1 MSSHHPPSTPMT
13 HEYSHDERA
22 LLRAVRHLV
31 RADRDMRAR
40 LSASM
45 HVNPTDLRSLRHV
58 MRVVGPAS
66 GDDPAS
72 AGVTPRK
79 LADHLGISTAA
90 VTTLVDRLVASGHL
104 TRTPHPTDRRSVLL
118 LPTELAR
125 AQMEEHL
132 ADMHDRMQRI
142 AAAVPESARPAVI
155 DFLEALTREMERDR
169 LDVGRP

>member
-1 MSSHHPPSTPMT
+1 SS
-13 HEYSHDERA
+13 DERA

-31 RADRDMRAR
+31 RADRAMRAR

-45 HVNPTDLRSLRHV
+45 HVNPTDLQSLRHV

-66 GDDPAS
+66 GEDPA
-72 AGVTPRK
+72 APGVTPRK

-132 ADMHDRMQRI
+132 
-142 AAAVPESARPAVI
+142 
-155 DFLEALTREMERDR
+155 
-169 LDVGRP
+169 

>member
-1 MSSHHPPSTPMT
+1 MT
-13 HEYSHDERA
+13 YEYSHDERA

-31 RADRDMRAR
+31 RADRDMRSR

-58 MRVVGPAS
+58 MRVVGSAS
-66 GDDPAS
+66 GDDPAAS
-72 AGVTPRK
+72 PGVTPRK

-118 LPTELAR
+118 RPTELAR
-125 AQMEEHL
+125 TQMEEHL
-132 ADMHDRMQRI
+132 ADMHDRMRKI
-142 AAAVPESARPAVI
+142 AATVPESARPAVI
-155 DFLEALTREMERDR
+155 EFLEALTREMERDQ
-169 LDVGRP
+169 LDVGRS

>member
-1 MSSHHPPSTPMT
+1 MT
-13 HEYSHDERA
+13 HEYSDDERA

-45 HVNPTDLRSLRHV
+45 RVNPTDLRSLRHV

-66 GDDPAS
+66 GESPDAPS

-79 LADHLGISTAA
+79 LADHLGITTAA

-104 TRTPHPTDRRSVLL
+104 TRVPHPTDRRSVLL

-125 AQMEEHL
+125 TQMEGHL
-132 ADMHDRMQRI
+132 ADMHDRMKRI
-142 AAAVPESARPAVI
+142 ASAVPDEARPAVI
-155 DFLEALTREMERDR
+155 EFLEALTREMERDA
-169 LDVGRP
+169 LDVGRSDADRP

>member
-1 MSSHHPPSTPMT
+1 MT
-13 HEYSHDERA
+13 HEYTDDERA

-45 HVNPTDLRSLRHV
+45 RVNPTDLRSIRHV
-58 MRVVGPAS
+58 MRAVEAQDSDETEVSPG
-66 GDDPAS
+66 
-72 AGVTPRK
+72 GVTPRK

-104 TRTPHPTDRRSVLL
+104 TRAPHPTDRRSVIL

-125 AQMEEHL
+125 SQMDAHL
-132 ADMHDRMQRI
+132 LDMHDRMKRI
-142 AAAVPESARPAVI
+142 AAAVPESARPALI
-155 DFLEALTREMERDR
+155 EFLEALTREMERDR
-169 LDVGRP
+169 LDVSRD